1 MRLNFPV
8 LGSLAL
14 FAAATLSAA
23 TPELKQVKKVYFLQM
38 TAGLDQYIAHQLTLG
53 NVFEVVTNPKL
64 ADAIFSD
71 RIGEGLEAK
80 LLELYPPPKPP
91 EDPKVANVKDKE
103 KEKEKEKAK
112 ELSKD
117 LAGSGA
123 VTHPPSTWGRGRG
136 NIYLIDRTSR
146 SVLWTSFQK
155 PKNSQA
161 AELDKTA
168 SLVVGKLKK
177 DLGLVPVSSKQ

>member
-80 LLELYPPPKPP
+80 LMELYPPPKPP
-91 EDPKVANVKDKE
+91 EDPKAADAKDKE

-112 ELSKD
+112 ELNKD

-123 VTHPPSTWGRGRG
+123 STHPPSTWGRGRG

-161 AELDKTA
+161 KELDKTA
-168 SLVVGKLKK
+168 SMVVGKLKK
-177 DLGLVPVSSKQ
+177 DLGLTPVSGKQ

>member
-91 EDPKVANVKDKE
+91 EDPKAADAKDKDKDKE
-103 KEKEKEKAK
+103 KTK

-123 VTHPPSTWGRGRG
+123 ITHPPSTWGRGRG

-168 SLVVGKLKK
+168 SMVVGKLKK
-177 DLGLVPVSSKQ
+177 DLGLAPVSSKQ